1 MRTERAN
8 TEAVRVDAEL
18 LFRHDGQ
25 MPQIRWKTE
34 DDIHAP
40 GLGDLNLATRRRR
53 RAAAGHDGYGAGV
66 APQGFA
72 RRDPAVTEP
81 KRVGDHY
88 HVARPHALQ
97 GEAAAAEDRH
107 DLAILRRV
115 EHRPRQARRAAARLQ
130 HQRHALAIGGRDT
143 HEVAEGRVALDALA
157 QLFHRVGRK
166 LGQINEPMDIAWL
179 EADAAP
185 MPLEKRNLPPALDRR
200 QEARFLTLAQ
210 LVAGNAKD
218 LVEVIRRRR
227 EVPRQRIEIERAPI
241 PGAVVLVIH
250 ALQVR
255 VAPRPPSTWK
265 VAPVMYAP
273 HGETRNATRPAISS
287 GVPRR
292 PSGIDLLISARARSS
307 SAGAPAPEPK
317 TFSSR
322 PVAMRPGQ
330 TVFTVIF
337 SAASSIESVFA

>member
-8 TEAVRVDAEL
+8 AEAVRVDAEL
-18 LFRHDGQ
+18 LLRHDGQ
-25 MPQIRWKTE
+25 MPQIRWKAE
-34 DDIHAP
+34 DDLHAP
-40 GLGDLNLATRRRR
+40 GLGDLDLATRRRR
-53 RAAAGHDGYGAGV
+53 RPAAGHDGYRAGV

-72 RRDPAVTEP
+72 RRDRAVTEP
-81 KRVGDHY
+81 ERVGDHH
-88 HVARPHALQ
+88 HVARSHALQ
-97 GEAAAAEDRH
+97 GEAAATEDRH

-130 HQRHALAIGGRDT
+130 HQRHARAIGWRDA

-157 QLFHRVGRK
+157 QLFHGVRRK
-166 LGQINEPMDIAWL
+166 LGQINQPTDIAWL

-200 QEARFLTLAQ
+200 QEARLLTLAQ

-218 LVEVIRRRR
+218 LREIIRWRR
-227 EVPRQRIEIERAPI
+227 EVPGEPVEVERAPI
-241 PGAVVLVIH
+241 PGAVVLVVH

-255 VAPRPPSTWK
+255 LAPRPPSTWK

-273 HGETRNATRPAISS
+273 QGETRNATRPAISS
-287 GVPRR
+287 GVRR
-292 PSGIDLLISARARSS
+292 RASGIDLLISARAWSS

-337 SAASSIESVFA
+337 SAASSSESVFA